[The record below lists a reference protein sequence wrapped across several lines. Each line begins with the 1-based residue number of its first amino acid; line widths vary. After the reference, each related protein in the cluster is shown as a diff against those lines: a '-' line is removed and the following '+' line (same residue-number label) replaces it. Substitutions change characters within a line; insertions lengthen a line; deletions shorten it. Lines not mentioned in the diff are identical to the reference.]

1 MEGTVPQ
8 SHTSTRQWQSFEL
21 RMRQR
26 RMELCGQRARA
37 ALAAGRLAEAR
48 QAIDEALLLDPEH
61 APSRA
66 LADRLPSAH
75 LRARRSR
82 VRRTAVAAAV
92 LLTVSG
98 VGWHWWRSPAPIVTS
113 PDIVAL
119 QPPVTPRREPALP
132 LTLAELDAA
141 PPAPLAAV
149 ETAATAATADD
160 VAPSAGTSAR
170 AAPPIGAPP
179 PAPEARRETTGTA
192 GVRRQEPPAPGRPV
206 AGPVVRSSEAPI
218 RPAPVAALPST
229 SPEAP
234 SPEPLALPSPA
245 VLVSSSAAEPPPA
258 SRPSPATPARETAPA
273 PVSSERVVR
282 DVLNRY
288 QAAYSDLDAAAAGAV
303 WPSVDARA
311 LARAFDGLASQ
322 RVSFGHCDV
331 EVRGT
336 SATADCRGQ
345 ARWTPKVG
353 GGTQTADRRWRFELA
368 QQGEA
373 WVITQAT
380 VR

>member
-1 MEGTVPQ
+1 MPQ
-8 SHTSTRQWQSFEL
+8 SHTTTRQWQSFEL

-26 RMELCGQRARA
+26 RLELCGQRARA

-66 LADRLPSAH
+66 LADRLPAVAAH

-98 VGWHWWRSPAPIVTS
+98 VGWHWSRSPAPIVTS
-113 PDIVAL
+113 PDVVVAL
-119 QPPVTPRREPALP
+119 QPPVTPRREPELP
-132 LTLAELDAA
+132 LTLAEPDAA

-149 ETAATAATADD
+149 ETAATAPTADD

-179 PAPEARRETTGTA
+179 PSPEPRRETTGTA
-192 GVRRQEPPAPGRPV
+192 GVRRQEPPAPRRPA
-206 AGPVVRSSEAPI
+206 AGPVVRSSGAPI

-229 SPEAP
+229 SPETP
-234 SPEPLALPSPA
+234 SPEPPA
-245 VLVSSSAAEPPPA
+245 PPAPAALVSSAEPPPA
-258 SRPSPATPARETAPA
+258 PRPAPATPAREMSPA

-288 QAAYSDLDAAAAGAV
+288 QTAYSNLDAAAAGAV
-303 WPSVDARA
+303 WPSVDTRA

-331 EVRGT
+331 EVRDT